1 MVVKSIE
8 IWYPHWIPKI
18 FVEELTGLR
27 DLRVLR
33 LEELGD
39 QDFKAR
45 PGTSWNDK
53 PLGIQE
59 FQDNHGKWCEN
70 GWKMME
76 HGPFMPICR

>member
-1 MVVKSIE
+1 MKSQNLAVKKMVVKSIE

-45 PGTSWNDK
+45 PGTSWND
-53 PLGIQE
+53 
-59 FQDNHGKWCEN
+59 
-70 GWKMME
+70 ME
-76 HGPFMPICR
+76 